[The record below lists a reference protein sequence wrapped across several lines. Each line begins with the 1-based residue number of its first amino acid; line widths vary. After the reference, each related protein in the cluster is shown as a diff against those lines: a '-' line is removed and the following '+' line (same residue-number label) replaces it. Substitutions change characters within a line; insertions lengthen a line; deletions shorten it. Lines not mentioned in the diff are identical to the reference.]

1 MRQSFSAGGFFMVAV
16 GVFFLGLWITGL
28 ATSHT
33 MGGFIHV
40 LLVLSIMA
48 LLSSVIRGNNSR
60 RLADLRSSAAQPGTW
75 GSERR

>member
-1 MRQSFSAGGFFMVAV
+1 MLFI

-40 LLVLSIMA
+40 LLVLAIMA
-48 LLSSVIRGNNSR
+48 MVSNLIRGSHSR
-60 RLADLRSSAAQPGTW
+60 KLAELRASASEPGTW
-75 GSERR
+75 GNERG

>member
-1 MRQSFSAGGFFMVAV
+1 MVVV

-60 RLADLRSSAAQPGTW
+60 RLADLRSSAGQPGTW
-75 GSERR
+75 GGEQR

>member
-1 MRQSFSAGGFFMVAV
+1 MLVV
-16 GVFFLGLWITGL
+16 GVFLLGLWITGL

-48 LLSSVIRGNNSR
+48 LLNNVIRGNNSR
-60 RLADLRSSAAQPGTW
+60 RLADLRSSTAQPGTW
-75 GSERR
+75 GNEGK

>member
-1 MRQSFSAGGFFMVAV
+1 MLFV

-40 LLVLSIMA
+40 LLVFAVMA
-48 LLSSVIRGNNSR
+48 LVSNLIRGSHSR
-60 RLADLRSSAAQPGTW
+60 KLMELRDATTQPGTW
-75 GSERR
+75 GDERR

>member
-1 MRQSFSAGGFFMVAV
+1 MLVV

-48 LLSSVIRGNNSR
+48 LLSSVIRGNHSR
-60 RLADLRSSAAQPGTW
+60 RLADLRSSGVQPGTW
-75 GSERR
+75 GGEPR

>member
-1 MRQSFSAGGFFMVAV
+1 MLFI

-40 LLVLSIMA
+40 LLVLAIMA
-48 LLSSVIRGNNSR
+48 MVSNLIRGSHSR
-60 RLADLRSSAAQPGTW
+60 RLAELRASADQPGTW
-75 GSERR
+75 GNERG

>member
-1 MRQSFSAGGFFMVAV
+1 MVVV
-16 GVFFLGLWITGL
+16 GVLFLGLWITGL

-48 LLSSVIRGNNSR
+48 LLSNVIRGNHSR
-60 RLADLRSSAAQPGTW
+60 RLADLRSSEAQPGTW
-75 GSERR
+75 GSEHR

>member
-1 MRQSFSAGGFFMVAV
+1 MLVVA
-16 GVFFLGLWITGL
+16 VFFLGLWITGL

-48 LLSSVIRGNNSR
+48 WLSNAIRGSHSR
-60 RLADLRSSAAQPGTW
+60 KLADLRSSAAQPGTW
-75 GSERR
+75 GSERK